1 VQSVI
6 GHYRILE
13 KLGAGGMGE
22 VYLAEDSKL
31 GRKIALKVLPPELAA
46 SAERLHRFE
55 SEARAVAALNHPN
68 IVTVHSVEEAD
79 GIRFITMELVRG
91 KTLTTARHRMSL
103 REVFDVAV
111 PLADALSAAHQQGI
125 VHRDL
130 KPDNVMVTDEGRV
143 KILDFGLAK
152 MRARP
157 SEGSEP
163 FALSHLPTKSVT
175 APGVI
180 VGTVAYMSPEQAEG
194 KGVDPRSDI
203 FSLGII
209 LFQLLAG
216 RHPFPGDSAASVLS
230 GILKDTPPLVSDL
243 DSRVPHEL
251 ARIVRRCLEK
261 GVTRRYQSALDLRND
276 LQEVKEDFE
285 SGALEKRATRE
296 ALLPA
301 RRLSRLFPWALVAIL
316 SAAAV
321 VTIVLKRT
329 SDIPP
334 QPVRRF
340 VIRPPADSRLI
351 GNAILSP
358 DGSQLLFP
366 ARQGDRISLYLQSL
380 DQFAPRR
387 LEGTDAP
394 GEPFFSP
401 DGKWVGFDAE
411 GKLKKVSVS
420 GGEPVTLCDADN
432 VIGADWGEGGNI
444 VFGSINSPLRQVS
457 AEGGEPKIF
466 LAPDRERGELDFHYP
481 QVLPGGEAML
491 LTRHDKSG
499 VFGIEVYSF
508 ATKERK
514 RLLEDAFYG
523 RFAPTGHLVYG
534 RGYSLFAAPF
544 DLGRKEV
551 SGPSVLVVENVYG
564 SPKDG
569 SVSFSVAED
578 GTLVYV
584 PRPSRG
590 GRSLV
595 WVDRD
600 GGEEPLPLAPR
611 AFENPRL
618 SPDGTQLAVSIEDA
632 DLRDIW
638 VFDLERDTEHRVTF
652 EGLNE
657 SPIWTPDGSRLTFA
671 SGQVGARNLFWKPSD
686 GGGVAERLSESNL
699 RQWPSDWSPDG
710 KTLAFMETDP
720 SDYWS
725 LALLRL
731 DGEPRTEPFTRER
744 GRHNKPRFSPDGRWI
759 AYASNAEVFIQP
771 FPGPGGPRQ
780 ISINGGRDPLWA
792 PNGRELFYVLPLPGG
807 GDLFTVMAVAIET
820 SPSVRSGRP
829 QKLFEQRYAR
839 TPYGASYDI
848 APDGRFLMIKLP
860 SEDEVAPLRIQL
872 VQGWFEELKRR
883 VPTSG
888 LAR

>member
-31 GRKIALKVLPPELAA
+31 GRRIALKVLPPELAA
-46 SAERLHRFE
+46 SPERLQRFE

-91 KTLTTARHRMSL
+91 KTLTTARHRMTL
-103 REVFDVAV
+103 GDFFEVAV

-152 MRARP
+152 MRAKP
-157 SEGSEP
+157 SGDSEP

-175 APGVI
+175 SPGVI

-194 KGVDPRSDI
+194 KGVDSRSDI
-203 FSLGII
+203 FALGII
-209 LFQLLAG
+209 LYQLLAG

-230 GILKDTPPLVSDL
+230 GILKDTPPLVSEL

-251 ARIVRRCLEK
+251 SRIVRRSLEK
-261 GVTRRYQSALDLRND
+261 GVTRRYQSAIDLRND

-285 SGALEKRATRE
+285 SGALEKRATLD
-296 ALLPA
+296 AAPA
-301 RRLSRLFPWALVAIL
+301 AQRLTRFLPWALAL
-316 SAAAV
+316 FLGAAAV
-321 VTIVLKRT
+321 ATMLLTPGGDVP
-329 SDIPP
+329 S

-340 VIRPPADSRLI
+340 VIRPPADSRLT
-351 GNAILSP
+351 GNPILSP
-358 DGSQLLFP
+358 DGSQILFA
-366 ARQGDRISLYLQSL
+366 ARQGDRLSLYLHSL
-380 DQFAPRR
+380 DQFAPRQ
-387 LEGTDAP
+387 LEGTDAAY
-394 GEPFFSP
+394 GPFFSP
-401 DGKWVGFDAE
+401 DGEWVGLAAE
-411 GKLKKVSVS
+411 GKLKKVPLS
-420 GGEPVTLCDADN
+420 GGEPVTLCDAID
-432 VIGADWGEGGNI
+432 VIGAAWGEDGI
-444 VFGSINSPLRQVS
+444 VFGSINVGLRQVS
-457 AEGGEPKIF
+457 AEGGEPELF
-466 LAPDRERGELDFHYP
+466 LKPDTERGELDFHYP
-481 QVLPGGEAML
+481 QILPGGEAML
-491 LTRHDKSG
+491 LTRHDKNFA
-499 VFGIEVYSF
+499 FGIEVYSF
-508 ATKERK
+508 ATRQRK

-523 RFAPTGHLVYG
+523 RYTPTGHLVYAK
-534 RGYSLFAAPF
+534 GYSLFAAPF
-544 DLGRKEV
+544 DLGRMEV
-551 SGPSVLVVENVYG
+551 SGTSVLVVENVNG

-569 SVSFSVAED
+569 QVSFSMAED

-595 WVDRD
+595 WVDRN
-600 GGEEPLPLAPR
+600 GREEPLPLTPR
-611 AFENPRL
+611 AFSNPRL
-618 SPDGTQLAVSIEDA
+618 SPDGRQLALSIEDA
-632 DLRDIW
+632 DRQDVW

-652 EGLNE
+652 EGVNE
-657 SPIWTPDGSRLTFA
+657 SPMWTPDGSRLTFT
-671 SGQVGARNLFWKPSD
+671 SGQDGPRNLFWKPAD
-686 GGGVAERLSESNL
+686 GSGVAERLTESNL

-710 KTLAFMETDP
+710 KTLSFMETDP

-731 DGEPRTEPFTRER
+731 EGEPRTEPLTRTR

-759 AYASNAEVFIQP
+759 AYASNDEVYIQP

-780 ISINGGRDPLWA
+780 ISTNGGVEPIWA
-792 PNGRELFYVLPLPGG
+792 PNGRELFYLLPGRRNVAT
-807 GDLFTVMAVAIET
+807 LLAVAIET

-829 QKLFEQRYAR
+829 QKLFELRYVP
-839 TPYGASYDI
+839 TDYGASYDI
-848 APDGRFLMIKLP
+848 APDGRFLMMKP

-872 VQGWFEELKRR
+872 VQGWFEELRRR
-883 VPTSG
+883 VPTSPPE
-888 LAR
+888 R

>member
-1 VQSVI
+1 MQSVI

-31 GRKIALKVLPPELAA
+31 GRRIALKVLPPELAA
-46 SAERLHRFE
+46 SPERLQRFE

-91 KTLTTARHRMSL
+91 KTLTTARHSMTL
-103 REVFDVAV
+103 GNFFEVAV
-111 PLADALSAAHQQGI
+111 PMADALSAAHQQGI

-152 MRARP
+152 MRAKP
-157 SEGSEP
+157 SGDSEP
-163 FALSHLPTKSVT
+163 FDLSHLPTKSVT
-175 APGVI
+175 SPGVI

-194 KGVDPRSDI
+194 KKVDPRSDI

-243 DSRVPHEL
+243 DSRVPYEL
-251 ARIVRRCLEK
+251 SRIVRRSLEK
-261 GVTRRYQSALDLRND
+261 ALTRRYQNAIDLRND

-285 SGALEKRATRE
+285 SGALEKRATLD
-296 ALLPA
+296 AAPA
-301 RRLSRLFPWALVAIL
+301 AQKLTRFLPWALAAFLGATAVATML
-316 SAAAV
+316 LTPRGDVPS
-321 VTIVLKRT
+321 
-329 SDIPP
+329 

-340 VIRPPADSRLI
+340 VIRTPADSRLT

-358 DGSQLLFP
+358 DGSRLLFS
-366 ARQGDRISLYLQSL
+366 ATQGDRTLLYLQSL
-380 DQFAPRR
+380 DQFAPRP
-387 LEGTDAP
+387 LEGTDGAY
-394 GEPFFSP
+394 EPFFSP
-401 DGKWVGFDAE
+401 DGDWVGFAAG
-411 GKLKKVSVS
+411 GKLKKVPLS
-420 GGEPVTLCDADN
+420 GGEPVTLGDVDGL
-432 VIGADWGEGGNI
+432 IGANWGEDGSI
-444 VFGSINSPLRQVS
+444 FFGSIDGPLRQVS
-457 AEGGEPKIF
+457 AEGGEPRSI
-466 LAPDRERGELDFHYP
+466 LDPDTERGELDFHYP
-481 QVLPGGEAML
+481 QILPGGEAML

-499 VFGIEVYSF
+499 VFGIEVYWF
-508 ATKERK
+508 ATEERK

-523 RFAPTGHLVYG
+523 RFTPTGHLVYG

-544 DLGRKEV
+544 DLGRMEV
-551 SGPSVLVVENVYG
+551 SGTSVLVVENVSS

-569 SVSFSVAED
+569 NVSYAMAED

-584 PRPSRG
+584 PRPSRD

-595 WVDRD
+595 WIDRN
-600 GGEEPLPLAPR
+600 GTEEPLPLAPR
-611 AFENPRL
+611 AFSNPRL
-618 SPDGTQLAVSIEDA
+618 SPDGKQLAVSIEDA
-632 DLRDIW
+632 DRQDVW

-652 EGLNE
+652 EGQNE

-671 SGQVGARNLFWKPSD
+671 SGQDSARNLFSKPAD
-686 GGGVAERLSESNL
+686 GSGVAERLTESDL

-720 SDYWS
+720 TDYWS

-731 DGEPRTEPFTRER
+731 DGEPRTEPLTRTR

-792 PNGRELFYVLPLPGG
+792 PNGRELFYMLPGREN
-807 GDLFTVMAVAIET
+807 LFTVMAVAIET

-829 QKLFEQRYAR
+829 QKLFEQRYVRAQ
-839 TPYGASYDI
+839 YGASHDV
-848 APDGRFLMIKLP
+848 ALDGRFLMIKP

-883 VPTSG
+883 VPTS
-888 LAR
+888 ASER

>member
-1 VQSVI
+1 MQSVI

-31 GRKIALKVLPPELAA
+31 GRKIALKILPPELAA
-46 SAERLHRFE
+46 SAERLQRFE

-91 KTLTTARHRMSL
+91 KTLTTARHRMTL
-103 REVFDVAV
+103 REFFDAAV
-111 PLADALSAAHQQGI
+111 PMADALSAAHQQGI

-152 MRARP
+152 MRAKP
-157 SEGSEP
+157 SFDSEP

-194 KGVDPRSDI
+194 KGVDSRSDI

-230 GILKDTPPLVSDL
+230 GILKDTPPLLSEL
-243 DSRVPHEL
+243 DSRVPYEL
-251 ARIVRRCLEK
+251 SRIVRRSLEK
-261 GVTRRYQSALDLRND
+261 GLTRRYQSAIDLRND

-285 SGALEKRATRE
+285 SGALEKHATIEAAPPTRAFTKF
-296 ALLPA
+296 L
-301 RRLSRLFPWALVAIL
+301 PWALAGVLAV
-316 SAAAV
+316 AAV
-321 VTIVLKRT
+321 STFLLTRENDVP
-329 SDIPP
+329 S

-340 VIRPPADSRLI
+340 VIRPPADSRLT

-358 DGSQLLFP
+358 DGSRLLFP
-366 ARQGDRISLYLQSL
+366 ARQGDRESLYLQSL

-394 GEPFFSP
+394 SEPFFSS
-401 DGKWVGFDAE
+401 DGEWVGFAAE
-411 GKLKKVSVS
+411 GKLKKVPVS
-420 GGEPVTLCDADN
+420 GGEPVTLCDAVD
-432 VIGADWGEGGNI
+432 VIGAAWGEGRI
-444 VFGSINSPLRQVS
+444 VFGSINVGLRQVS
-457 AEGGEPKIF
+457 AEGGEPELF
-466 LAPDRERGELDFHYP
+466 LKPDTERGELDFHYP
-481 QVLPGGEAML
+481 QILPGGEALL
-491 LTRHDKSG
+491 LTRHDKNFA
-499 VFGIEVYSF
+499 FGIEVYSF
-508 ATKERK
+508 ATRQRK

-523 RFAPTGHLVYG
+523 RYAPTGHLVYAK
-534 RGYSLFAAPF
+534 GYSLFAAPF
-544 DLGRKEV
+544 DLGRMEV

-564 SPKDG
+564 FPKDG
-569 SVSFSVAED
+569 NVFFSMAED

-584 PRPSRG
+584 PRPSRD

-595 WVDRD
+595 WIDRN
-600 GGEEPLPLAPR
+600 GTEEPLPLAPR
-611 AFENPRL
+611 AFSNPRL
-618 SPDGTQLAVSIEDA
+618 SPDGRQLAVSIEDA
-632 DLRDIW
+632 DRQDVW
-638 VFDLERDTEHRVTF
+638 VFDLEQDTEHRVTF
-652 EGLNE
+652 EGVNE
-657 SPIWTPDGSRLTFA
+657 SPIWTPDGSRLTFT
-671 SGQVGARNLFWKPSD
+671 SGQDGPRNLFWKPAD
-686 GGGVAERLSESNL
+686 GSGVAERLTESNL

-710 KTLAFMETDP
+710 KTLTFMETDP

-725 LALLRL
+725 LSLLRL
-731 DGEPRTEPFTRER
+731 DSEPRTEPFTRAR

-759 AYASNAEVFIQP
+759 AYGSNNEVYIQP
-771 FPGPGGPRQ
+771 FPDAGGPRQ
-780 ISINGGRDPLWA
+780 ISTNGGFDPLWA
-792 PNGRELFYVLPLPGG
+792 PNGRELFYRLPLRL
-807 GDLFTVMAVAIET
+807 DVTTLLAVAIET

-829 QKLFEQRYAR
+829 QRLFEHRYFY

-848 APDGRFLMIKLP
+848 APDGRFLMIKP
-860 SEDEVAPLRIQL
+860 DEDEVAPLRIQL

-883 VPTSG
+883 VPTSAG
-888 LAR
+888 ER